1 LYFEISQSDFQS
13 GTLIPYLLKTQS
25 TVLAWLALTVFKL
38 VVYLRSQLP
47 PAPPKGKSPLYIHP
61 PPPDGLSLLT
71 SLTTCANSHQMHN
84 LNSIPNPAVKRVCT
98 ESKKT
103 PLQSTTAFTVSNC
116 LASLVLCPA
125 ALCVCDVVCVRVCCE
140 QRKTVCM
147 MFDQT
152 PPMVFRYDVMD
163 ITTSACFRGVVY
175 CCDSVEDSKIRLFE
189 TRWRKQD
196 RFD

>member
-1 LYFEISQSDFQS
+1 
-13 GTLIPYLLKTQS
+13 
-25 TVLAWLALTVFKL
+25 
-38 VVYLRSQLP
+38 
-47 PAPPKGKSPLYIHP
+47 
-61 PPPDGLSLLT
+61 
-71 SLTTCANSHQMHN
+71 MHN

-175 CCDSVEDSKIRLFE
+175 CCDSGEGF
-189 TRWRKQD
+189 RKFDFLRQD
-196 RFD
+196 GGNKTGLIKSFGRCRRSVGGSVKGFLSVCSSELEHRE